1 MTLLATEQSAWV
13 HSALKE
19 NVKVK
24 VRGRPWMSAV
34 TAAIEKSSSS
44 CVSFQTAAVSSHGA
58 PLTGR
63 SSAKTPSEKFICCH
77 SGTKK
82 KASRPDEGDFISSL
96 SEVWAGSGFIV
107 SGIFFSS
114 FRLRSHHQFS
124 RRCGMIAQR
133 RFSSRL
139 EPLKRNG
146 GGCGGGRVDP
156 PCDHGQP
163 KQMKFY
169 WHANKQHTATKTR
182 QRGGF
187 SFAPVLPFFPPY
199 FYFPAERVDFEKS
212 FFHVCI
218 CQFLSVF
225 SATGETLCI

>member
-82 KASRPDEGDFISSL
+82 KHPDQMKETLFHLFPKSGPAAASLLVASSFLLSACAHTISS
-96 SEVWAGSGFIV
+96 VA
-107 SGIFFSS
+107 
-114 FRLRSHHQFS
+114 
-124 RRCGMIAQR
+124 
-133 RFSSRL
+133 
-139 EPLKRNG
+139 
-146 GGCGGGRVDP
+146 D
-156 PCDHGQP
+156 
-163 KQMKFY
+163 
-169 WHANKQHTATKTR
+169 
-182 QRGGF
+182 
-187 SFAPVLPFFPPY
+187 
-199 FYFPAERVDFEKS
+199 AE
-212 FFHVCI
+212 
-218 CQFLSVF
+218 
-225 SATGETLCI
+225 